1 MEKLVFPKNEEK
13 AKQMEDYMRN
23 QFLFAGVPKPERA
36 HMQKKLLL
44 ESKYLSVSEIIAL
57 ADYYYCLLYTSP
69 GPRDAHESR
78 MPSSA

>member
-36 HMQKKLLL
+36 NLQKKLSLDSNAYLFQKLL
-44 ESKYLSVSEIIAL
+44 LWLTIIMVKSKESISI
-57 ADYYYCLLYTSP
+57 
-69 GPRDAHESR
+69 
-78 MPSSA
+78 

>member
-36 HMQKKLLL
+36 HMQKNCCLRVNTYLFQKLLL
-44 ESKYLSVSEIIAL
+44 WLTIIMVKSKESISI
-57 ADYYYCLLYTSP
+57 
-69 GPRDAHESR
+69 
-78 MPSSA
+78 